1 MNELEV
7 RRTPELIA
15 AEINHI
21 KEETKRIVLNNS
33 IEIGRR
39 LTEAKLIVPHGEWGK
54 WLEEKVD
61 YSKTTANNLMNI
73 FNEYGA
79 AQMDLLGSNIND
91 TVFANITYTQAVE
104 LLLIK
109 NPEERK
115 EFVENNDMENMS
127 TRELKKAI
135 ADLKKSE
142 KEKEEY
148 KNKYEKLKNKAEEDQ
163 KALVQAVEK
172 AAEHANEMEIEKN
185 KLLEEMSNNSKIA
198 EEAIKKIKEYEDKIK
213 ELEERATDVIPG
225 IDEEQMKK
233 IEEEH
238 KKKIEKLLSEKE
250 KIESKLKEIES
261 SSKQNDGAI
270 KFWIHFDTLTK
281 SFEDILNDINEVD
294 CNDIEEG
301 LKYKNACKKLINIML
316 ERL

>member
-91 TVFANITYTQAVE
+91 TVFANITYTQTVE

-109 NPEERK
+109 DPGERK
-115 EFVENNDMENMS
+115 EFVENNDMESMS

-163 KALVQAVEK
+163 KTLVQAVEK

-185 KLLEEMSNNSKIA
+185 KLLEEMDNNFKIVQEATSKIKA
-198 EEAIKKIKEYEDKIK
+198 YEEKIK
-213 ELEERATDVIPG
+213 ELEERPTDVIPG

-238 KKKIEKLLSEKE
+238 KKEIEKLLSEKE
-250 KIESKLKEIES
+250 KVESRLKDIESQS
-261 SSKQNDGAI
+261 RQNDGSV
-270 KFWIHFDTLTK
+270 KFNIHLDTLIK
-281 SFEDILNDINEVD
+281 NFEDILNDVYEVEN
-294 CNDIEEG
+294 NDAEKG
-301 LKYKNACKKLINIML
+301 LKCKNACKKLINMML

>member
-1 MNELEV
+1 MNELQV
-7 RRTPELIA
+7 NRTPELIA

-79 AQMDLLGSNIND
+79 SQMDLLGSNIND

-115 EFVENNDMENMS
+115 EFVKNNDVENMS
-127 TRELKKAI
+127 SRDLKKAI

-163 KALVQAVEK
+163 KTLVQAVEK

-185 KLLEEMSNNSKIA
+185 KLLEEMNNNSKIA
-198 EEAIKKIKEYEDKIK
+198 EEATQKIKEYEKKIK
-213 ELEERATDVIPG
+213 ELEERPTDVIPG

-238 KKKIEKLLSEKE
+238 KKEVEKLLSEKE
-250 KIESKLKEIES
+250 KVESKLKEIQ
-261 SSKQNDGAI
+261 SKQNDSTV
-270 KFWIHFDTLTK
+270 KFNIHLDTLIK
-281 SFEDILNDINEVD
+281 NFENILNDVYEVEN
-294 CNDIEEG
+294 NDTEEG
-301 LKYKNACKKLINIML
+301 LKCKNACKKLINMML

>member
-109 NPEERK
+109 DPEERK

-163 KALVQAVEK
+163 KTLVQAVEK
-172 AAEHANEMEIEKN
+172 AAEHGNEMEIEKN
-185 KLLEEMSNNSKIA
+185 KLLEEMNNNSKIV
-198 EEAIKKIKEYEDKIK
+198 EEAASKIKEYEKKIK
-213 ELEERATDVIPG
+213 ELEERPTDVITG
-225 IDEEQMKK
+225 IDEEQMKQ
-233 IEEEH
+233 IEEKH
-238 KKKIEKLLSEKE
+238 KKEIEKLLSEKE
-250 KIESKLKEIES
+250 KAESKLKEIQF
-261 SSKQNDGAI
+261 KQNDSKV
-270 KFWIHFDTLTK
+270 KFKIHFDSLVK
-281 SFEDILNDINEVD
+281 NFEDILNDINEVD

-301 LKYKNACKKLINIML
+301 LKYKNACKKLINMML

>member
-1 MNELEV
+1 MNELQV
-7 RRTPELIA
+7 NRTPELIA

-109 NPEERK
+109 DPEERK

-163 KALVQAVEK
+163 KTLVQAVEK

-185 KLLEEMSNNSKIA
+185 KLLEEMNNNSKIV
-198 EEAIKKIKEYEDKIK
+198 EEATSKIKEYEKKIK
-213 ELEERATDVIPG
+213 ELEERPTDVIPG
-225 IDEEQMKK
+225 IDEGQMKK

-238 KKKIEKLLSEKE
+238 KKEIEKLLSEKE
-250 KIESKLKEIES
+250 KVESRLKDIESQ
-261 SSKQNDGAI
+261 SKQNDGALKFNIHLDSLI
-270 KFWIHFDTLTK
+270 KN
-281 SFEDILNDINEVD
+281 FETILNDVNEVEN
-294 CNDIEEG
+294 NDTEEG
-301 LKYKNACKKLINIML
+301 LKYKNACKKLINMML

>member
-109 NPEERK
+109 DPGERK
-115 EFVENNDMENMS
+115 EFVENNDMESMS

-163 KALVQAVEK
+163 KTLVQAVEK

-185 KLLEEMSNNSKIA
+185 KLLEEMDNNFKIVQEATSKIKA
-198 EEAIKKIKEYEDKIK
+198 YEEKIK
-213 ELEERATDVIPG
+213 ELEERPTDVIPG

-238 KKKIEKLLSEKE
+238 KKEIEKLLSEKE
-250 KIESKLKEIES
+250 KVESRLKDIESQS
-261 SSKQNDGAI
+261 RQNDGSVKFNIHLNTLI
-270 KFWIHFDTLTK
+270 KN
-281 SFEDILNDINEVD
+281 FEDILNDVYEVEN
-294 CNDIEEG
+294 NDAEKG
-301 LKYKNACKKLINIML
+301 LKCKNACKKLINMML

>member
-15 AEINHI
+15 AEINHL
-21 KEETKRIVLNNS
+21 KEETLKIAMNNS

-39 LTEAKLIVPHGEWGK
+39 LTEAKLLIPHGQWGEWLK
-54 WLEEKVD
+54 NNVD
-61 YSKTTANNLMNI
+61 YSKTTANNLMKI

-79 AQMDLLGSNIND
+79 DQMTLWGGSLKD
-91 TVFANITYTQAVE
+91 TVFANLNYTQAVA
-104 LLLIK
+104 LIGIK
-109 NPEERK
+109 DTEERK
-115 EFVENNDMENMS
+115 QFVQENNIDEMS
-127 TRELKKAI
+127 TRELQKAI
-135 ADLKKSE
+135 AEKNKAE

-163 KALVQAVEK
+163 KTLVQAVEK

-185 KLLEEMSNNSKIA
+185 KLLEEMNNNSKIV
-198 EEAIKKIKEYEDKIK
+198 EETTQKLKAYEEKIK
-213 ELEERATDVIPG
+213 ELEERPTDVIPG

-238 KKKIEKLLSEKE
+238 KMEIEKLLSEKE
-250 KIESKLKEIES
+250 KAESKLKEIQF
-261 SSKQNDGAI
+261 KQNDSKV
-270 KFWIHFDTLTK
+270 KFKIHFDSLVK
-281 SFEDILNDINEVD
+281 NFEEILNDINEVD

-301 LKYKNACKKLINIML
+301 LKYKNACKKLINMML

>member
-163 KALVQAVEK
+163 KTLVQAVEK

-185 KLLEEMSNNSKIA
+185 KLLEEMNNNSKIA
-198 EEAIKKIKEYEDKIK
+198 EEATQKIKEYEKKIK
-213 ELEERATDVIPG
+213 ELEERPTDVIPG

-238 KKKIEKLLSEKE
+238 KREVEKLLFEKE
-250 KIESKLKEIES
+250 KVESKLKEIQ
-261 SSKQNDGAI
+261 SKQNDSTV
-270 KFWIHFDTLTK
+270 KFNIHLDTLIK
-281 SFEDILNDINEVD
+281 NFENILNDVYEVEN
-294 CNDIEEG
+294 NDAEEG
-301 LKYKNACKKLINIML
+301 LKCKNACKKLINMML
-316 ERL
+316 ERV